1 VTTAIVPAKSFARA
15 KSRLADVLDAPSRAA
30 LARTL
35 FDHVLDVVVACVRVS
50 GVLVVTD
57 GDDVEGLARARG
69 LRCVRDTGTPP
80 LRVAVDLGLE
90 VVQHL
95 PSEGALVLMADL
107 PWLTSADVAAL
118 VDGLVRADVVLGP
131 DARHLGTNALGLG
144 PGIRLPTAFGR
155 PDSFQEHIERARA
168 AGLRTYVHESPG
180 IGFDVDTPSDLRSMN
195 ALSERRRARTGSAG
209 RV

>member
-1 VTTAIVPAKSFARA
+1 VTTAIVPAKSFVRA
-15 KSRLADVLDAPSRAA
+15 KSRLAEVLDAPSRAA
-30 LARTL
+30 LARSL

-57 GDDVEGLARARG
+57 GDDVEAAARARG
-69 LRCVRDTGTPP
+69 VPCVRDTGTPP

-90 VVQHL
+90 VVQQR
-95 PSEGALVLMADL
+95 PSEGALVLMSDL

-131 DARHLGTNALGLG
+131 DSHQLGTNALGLR

-155 PDSFQEHIERARA
+155 PDSFREHMDRARA
-168 AGLRTYVHESPG
+168 LALRTYVHESPG
-180 IGFDVDTPSDLRSMN
+180 IGFDVDTPSDLRAMN
-195 ALSERRRARTGSAG
+195 TLSERRRARTGSAG